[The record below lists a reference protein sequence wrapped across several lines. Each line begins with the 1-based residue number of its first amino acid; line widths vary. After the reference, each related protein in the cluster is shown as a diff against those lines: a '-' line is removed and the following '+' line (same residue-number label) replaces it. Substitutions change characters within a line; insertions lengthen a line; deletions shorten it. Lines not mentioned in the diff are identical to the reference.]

1 MEPSLSLA
9 ASRTES
15 GQRTS
20 RAQPSFANI
29 QVSVRR
35 DRSALAGRRAGRL
48 REFGRPRWYDEFVVE
63 RRASAAEEHWGRRSP
78 DGRRDQLQ
86 AASATSGEQ
95 PHTYPAIDGANNGEG
110 EVCWDCRPGRPTMR
124 SGWSDGGPALLEVS
138 SVSSATGHRDDSSH
152 LLSFFV

>member
-1 MEPSLSLA
+1 VEPSLSLP

-15 GQRTS
+15 DQRAS
-20 RAQPSFANI
+20 RAQPSFAKI

-95 PHTYPAIDGANNGEG
+95 PHTYPAIDGANNGE
-110 EVCWDCRPGRPTMR
+110 RPGLLGLPAWPADDEVRVVGRRPRTAGSQLGVIGDR
-124 SGWSDGGPALLEVS
+124 TS
-138 SVSSATGHRDDSSH
+138 R
-152 LLSFFV
+152 